1 MVCGYKCSC
10 LKKLTPFMSGY
21 HHLYHFLLYLFI
33 FAKLLGR
40 TPLVRDE
47 QGLEKK
53 YQHCWC
59 CQVIKS
65 LFLLPVPNWEY
76 L

>member
-21 HHLYHFLLYLFI
+21 HHLDDFLLDLFI
-33 FAKLLGR
+33 FSKLLGR
-40 TPLVRDE
+40 TPLGRDE

-53 YQHCWC
+53 
-59 CQVIKS
+59 
-65 LFLLPVPNWEY
+65 
-76 L
+76 